1 MKSLILAASML
12 CSCGIANGAI
22 TVYLATLSGAAE
34 SPANASAGTGIAYVT
49 INDVANT
56 MRLDVTFSGLTGT
69 VTAAHIHAATAVA
82 GAGTA
87 GVATTTP
94 TFPGFPSGV
103 TSGSYD
109 STFDMTLSSS
119 YNSAYLTANGGT
131 TATAWSALQTAI
143 GDGKAYLNIHTSSF
157 GGGEIRGFMAIPEP
171 AATSM
176 LGLTGLVFAFGRR
189 RK

>member
-1 MKSLILAASML
+1 ML

-22 TVYLATLSGAAE
+22 TVYLATLTGAAE
-34 SPANASAGTGIAYVT
+34 SPPNASLGTGIAYVT

-82 GAGTA
+82 GTSTA

-94 TFPGFPSGV
+94 TFAGFPSGV

-119 YNSAYLTANGGT
+119 YNPAYVTANGGT
-131 TATAWSALQTAI
+131 PATAWSALQTAI
-143 GDGKAYLNIHTSSF
+143 SDGKAYVNIHSSAF
-157 GGGEIRGFMAIPEP
+157 GGGEIRGFTVIPEP
-171 AATSM
+171 AASGM
-176 LGLTGLVFAFGRR
+176 LGLAGLAFAFGCRR
-189 RK
+189 R